1 MKGNW
6 KFVLTSLIGLFI
18 IGLSYGQAD
27 DNQTIDEDVPAIE
40 QTSEPTNESMSESTS
55 EEAVEESASSEVESH
70 SASAEEGD
78 SSEKHGGHDHK
89 GMSTLDLIA
98 LLVLLAALFTFINI
112 HYIKLPGTIGLMLQA
127 LFLSLLIVGAGF
139 AFPSIRQGAENIMRN
154 VDFTEVL
161 LNIMLS
167 FLLYAGALHVDI
179 DKLKEESA
187 SVFILAIFGTL
198 MSTFL
203 IATSIYYFLGIFDLS
218 FEVEYIHCLLLG
230 ALISPTDP
238 IAVLAILKTTNISK
252 NLQIKIEGESLFNDG
267 IGVVVFIT
275 ILAIA
280 TGGSGHG
287 GGEEITAGSVAFL
300 FGKEVFGG
308 LLLGGL
314 FGALG
319 YWLLV
324 VIDNAHEELEVLTT
338 LALVLV
344 GTQIAVHLHISAPL
358 AMVVMG
364 LIIGRGNASHGELDE
379 NGEEIEGIAGEYV
392 MKFWHLVDEAMN
404 AILFILIG
412 LEMLIIIEESSGAF
426 FQIGVISIFIIL
438 IGRFLGVAIPVTIL
452 DFFKRSATGT
462 IPILTWGGLRGG
474 ISIAL
479 ALSLSGEDIG
489 KDVKYLI
496 VTITYCVVV
505 FSILVQGMTIEK
517 LVKKYL

>member
-1 MKGNW
+1 MKSSW
-6 KFVLTSLIGLFI
+6 KLILMSIIGLFMVGI
-18 IGLSYGQAD
+18 TYGQAD
-27 DNQTIDEDVPAIE
+27 GAQDSSAMGQETIESV
-40 QTSEPTNESMSESTS
+40 SEVENTAMVES
-55 EEAVEESASSEVESH
+55 EEHSAEEAATASSEH
-70 SASAEEGD
+70 SEGHGD
-78 SSEKHGGHDHK
+78 HGGHGEK
-89 GMSTLDLIA
+89 GMTTLDLIA

-127 LFLSLLIVGAGF
+127 LVLSLIIVGVGF
-139 AFPSIRQGAENIMRN
+139 VVPSLREGAENIMRN

-198 MSTFL
+198 ISTFL
-203 IATSIYYFLGIFDLS
+203 IGTAIFYFLGLFDLPMDIQ
-218 FEVEYIHCLLLG
+218 YIHCLLLG

-287 GGEEITAGSVAFL
+287 GGGEITAGSVAFL

-308 LLLGGL
+308 LLLGAA

-324 VIDNAHEELEVLTT
+324 IIDNEHEELEVLTT

-364 LIIGRGNASHGELDE
+364 LIIGRGNSSHGELDE

-412 LEMLIIIEESSGAF
+412 LEMLIIIEESSSAF

-438 IGRFLGVAIPVTIL
+438 AGRFIGVALPITIL
-452 DFFKRSATGT
+452 DFFKRSAKGT

-479 ALSLSGEDIG
+479 ALSLSAEDVG
-489 KDVKYLI
+489 TDVKYLI

-505 FSILVQGMTIEK
+505 FSILVQGLTIEK

>member
-1 MKGNW
+1 MEILKKTLW
-6 KFVLTSLIGLFI
+6 ISLFAIVFMAPSWAYSNAEDGGLVNSDQI
-18 IGLSYGQAD
+18 ASVTVDLPEAQ
-27 DNQTIDEDVPAIE
+27 DEGHA
-40 QTSEPTNESMSESTS
+40 
-55 EEAVEESASSEVESH
+55 EAAPDE
-70 SASAEEGD
+70 
-78 SSEKHGGHDHK
+78 GHDGHGEGHGHA
-89 GMSTLDLIA
+89 GMNILDIIA
-98 LLVLLAALFTFINI
+98 ILVFLAAVFTFINI
-112 HYIKLPGTIGLMLQA
+112 HYIKLPGTIGLMMQA
-127 LFLSLLIVGAGF
+127 LVLSLLIVGIGF
-139 AFPSIRQGAENIMRN
+139 AVPSLKEGAEGIMRN
-154 VDFTEVL
+154 VDFSEVL

-179 DKLKEESA
+179 DKLKEEAA

-198 MSTFL
+198 ISTFL
-203 IATSIYYFLGIFDLS
+203 IGGMIWYFLQIMELPIQIRFI
-218 FEVEYIHCLLLG
+218 ECLLLG

-267 IGVVVFIT
+267 IGVVVFLT

-280 TGGSGHG
+280 TGSSH
-287 GGEEITAGSVAFL
+287 GGEEISASSVSIL
-300 FGKEVFGG
+300 FITEVFGG
-308 LLLGGL
+308 VLLGAA

-324 VIDNAHEELEVLTT
+324 IIDNAHEELEVLTT

-364 LIIGRGNASHGELDE
+364 LIIGRGNSHDT
-379 NGEEIEGIAGEYV
+379 EEEGIAGEYV

-412 LEMLIIIEESSGAF
+412 LEMLIIIEETTSTYLIVGLSGILIILLGRF
-426 FQIGVISIFIIL
+426 IGVSL
-438 IGRFLGVAIPVTIL
+438 PVLVL
-452 DFFKRSATGT
+452 DFFKKSAKGT
-462 IPILTWGGLRGG
+462 ILILTWGGLRGG

-479 ALSLSGEDIG
+479 ALSLSGDQIG
-489 KDVKYLI
+489 QEVKYLI

-517 LVKKYL
+517 LVKKYI

>member
-1 MKGNW
+1 MDVSKII
-6 KFVLTSLIGLFI
+6 LTTLLGLLITSVSFAKNPIPNLIDFDNNSEISLYAG
-18 IGLSYGQAD
+18 S
-27 DNQTIDEDVPAIE
+27 DVSVSSSVQHGGE
-40 QTSEPTNESMSESTS
+40 ESTGA
-55 EEAVEESASSEVESH
+55 EEVEESGGHGSGHGE
-70 SASAEEGD
+70 EEG
-78 SSEKHGGHDHK
+78 S
-89 GMSTLDLIA
+89 MNILDLIA
-98 LLVLLAALFTFINI
+98 LLVLLAAIFTFINI
-112 HYIKLPGTIGLMLQA
+112 HYIKLPGTIGLMMQA
-127 LFLSLLIVGAGF
+127 LVLSVLIVGVGF
-139 AFPSIRQGAENIMRN
+139 FIPSLREGAEGIMRN
-154 VDFTEVL
+154 VDFSTVL

-187 SVFILAIFGTL
+187 TVFILAIVGTL
-198 MSTFL
+198 MSTF
-203 IATSIYYFLGIFDLS
+203 IIGTSVYYLLGA
-218 FEVEYIHCLLLG
+218 FELPMDVKYIHCLLLG

-267 IGVVVFIT
+267 VGVVVFTT
-275 ILAIA
+275 ILVIA
-280 TGGSGHG
+280 TGVNGHG
-287 GGEEITAGSVAFL
+287 EAVEVTPASVALF
-300 FGKEVFGG
+300 FGKEVIGG
-308 LLLGGL
+308 ILLGIA

-344 GTQIAVHLHISAPL
+344 GTQVAVHLHISAPL

-364 LIIGRGNASHGELDE
+364 LIIGRGNSTAGELDE
-379 NGEEIEGIAGEYV
+379 DGNEIEGIAGEYV

-412 LEMLIIIEESSGAF
+412 LEMLIIVEESTGAF
-426 FQIGVISIFIIL
+426 FTIGVIGIFVIL
-438 IGRFLGVAIPVTIL
+438 AGRFLGVAIPVTIL
-452 DFFKRSATGT
+452 DFFKRSAKGT

-479 ALSLSGEDIG
+479 ALSLSGDQIGQDI
-489 KDVKYLI
+489 KYLI

-505 FSILVQGMTIEK
+505 FSILVQGLTIER

>member
-1 MKGNW
+1 MIKITRLI
-6 KFVLTSLIGLFI
+6 LTTIASLLFI
-18 IGLSYGQAD
+18 SQSFAAFPGSS
-27 DNQTIDEDVPAIE
+27 NSSFSNEDGISFSTQEHGNSSENIE
-40 QTSEPTNESMSESTS
+40 TTE
-55 EEAVEESASSEVESH
+55 VEESQGEEAEHSGHESE
-70 SASAEEGD
+70 GI
-78 SSEKHGGHDHK
+78 
-89 GMSTLDLIA
+89 STLDLLA
-98 LLVLLAALFTFINI
+98 LMVLLAALFMFINI
-112 HYIKLPGTIGLMLQA
+112 HYIKLPGTIGLMIQA
-127 LFLSLLIVGAGF
+127 LVLSLVIVAIGF
-139 AFPSIRQGAENIMRN
+139 FVPAVREGAENIMRE
-154 VDFTEVL
+154 VDFTKVL

-179 DKLKEESA
+179 DKLKEEAA
-187 SVFILAIFGTL
+187 SVAVLAIVGTL

-203 IATSIYYFLGIFDLS
+203 IGTAIYYFLGVFELGFDVS
-218 FEVEYIHCLLLG
+218 FIYCLLFG

-267 IGVVVFIT
+267 IGVVVFLT

-280 TGGSGHG
+280 TGGGHG
-287 GGEEITAGSVAFL
+287 GGDITPSSVAIM
-300 FGKEVFGG
+300 FGQEVIGG
-308 LLLGGL
+308 IALGFA

-324 VIDNAHEELEVLTT
+324 IIDNAHEELEVLTT
-338 LALVLV
+338 LSLVLV
-344 GTQIAVHLHISAPL
+344 GTQLAVFLHISAPL

-364 LIIGRGNASHGELDE
+364 LIVGRGNSTAGELDE

-412 LEMLIIIEESSGAF
+412 LEMIVIIEESSAVF
-426 FQIGVISIFIIL
+426 LQIGIIGIFIIL
-438 IGRFLGVAIPVTIL
+438 AGRFIGVAIPVTIL
-452 DFFKRSATGT
+452 DMFKKSAKGT

-479 ALSLSGEDIG
+479 ALSLQAKGEHG
-489 KDVKYLI
+489 VGTEVKYLI
-496 VTITYCVVV
+496 VTMTYCVVV

>member
-1 MKGNW
+1 MELSIK
-6 KFVLTSLIGLFI
+6 SIGLLLT
-18 IGLSYGQAD
+18 GLLFSTFMFAND
-27 DNQTIDEDVPAIE
+27 VNLNTDN
-40 QTSEPTNESMSESTS
+40 SSLNEATVASVQ
-55 EEAVEESASSEVESH
+55 VEESNEGHSHGSEVVESEH
-70 SASAEEGD
+70 GEEAA
-78 SSEKHGGHDHK
+78 HGGHK
-89 GMSTLDLIA
+89 EEGMPILDLIA
-98 LLVLLAALFTFINI
+98 ILVFLAAIFTFINI
-112 HYIKLPGTIGLMLQA
+112 HYIKLPGTIGLMMQA
-127 LFLSLLIVGAGF
+127 LVLSVLIVGVGF
-139 AFPSIRQGAENIMRN
+139 IFPSIREGAENIMRN
-154 VDFTEVL
+154 VDFSTVL
-161 LNIMLS
+161 LQIMLS

-198 MSTFL
+198 LSTFL
-203 IATSIYYFLGIFDLS
+203 IATSIYYLLGMFELPM
-218 FEVEYIHCLLLG
+218 EVEYIHCLLLG

-267 IGVVVFIT
+267 VGVVVFTT
-275 ILAIA
+275 ILVIA
-280 TGGSGHG
+280 TGVNSHG
-287 GGEEITAGSVAFL
+287 EAVDVTPFSVAIF

-308 LLLGGL
+308 ILLGLG

-364 LIIGRGNASHGELDE
+364 LIIGRGNSTAGELDE
-379 NGEEIEGIAGEYV
+379 DGNEIEGIAGEYV

-412 LEMLIIIEESSGAF
+412 LEMLIIIQESTSAF
-426 FQIGVISIFIIL
+426 FTIGVIGIFVIL

-452 DFFKRSATGT
+452 DFFKRSAPGT

-479 ALSLSGEDIG
+479 ALSLSGDQIGMDI
-489 KDVKYLI
+489 KYLI

-505 FSILVQGMTIEK
+505 FSILAQGLTIEK
-517 LVKKYL
+517 LVEKYSK

>member
-1 MKGNW
+1 MMTMAAMLFASFSYANFNPVPSFSGTQQIVASVDDSG
-6 KFVLTSLIGLFI
+6 FGL
-18 IGLSYGQAD
+18 GQHDA
-27 DNQTIDEDVPAIE
+27 EEVE
-40 QTSEPTNESMSESTS
+40 QAPQ
-55 EEAVEESASSEVESH
+55 EEASH
-70 SASAEEGD
+70 S
-78 SSEKHGGHDHK
+78 GHADK
-89 GMSTLDLIA
+89 GIGVLDLIA
-98 LLVLLAALFTFINI
+98 ILVLLAAVFTFINI
-112 HYIKLPGTIGLMLQA
+112 HYIKLPGTIGLMMQA
-127 LFLSLLIVGAGF
+127 LVLSLLIVGIGMFVPA
-139 AFPSIRQGAENIMRN
+139 IREGAEDIMRN
-154 VDFTEVL
+154 VDFSEVL

-187 SVFILAIFGTL
+187 SVFILAVFGTL
-198 MSTFL
+198 LSTF
-203 IATSIYYFLGIFDLS
+203 IVATSIYYLLGFFDLG
-218 FEVEYIHCLLLG
+218 FNIKFIHCLLLG

-267 IGVVVFIT
+267 IGVVVFLT

-287 GGEEITAGSVAFL
+287 GGAAEEITAGSVALL

-308 LLLGGL
+308 VLLGIA

-364 LIIGRGNASHGELDE
+364 LIIGRGNASHGELDADG
-379 NGEEIEGIAGEYV
+379 NEIEGIAGEYV

-412 LEMLIIIEESSGAF
+412 LEMLIIIEASSTAF
-426 FQIGVISIFIIL
+426 LVIGVISIFIIL
-438 IGRFLGVAIPVTIL
+438 CGRFLGVVIPVTAL
-452 DFFKRSATGT
+452 DFFKKSDKGT

-479 ALSLSGEDIG
+479 ALSLSASDLGKGDIELG
-489 KDVKYLI
+489 RSIKYLI

-505 FSILVQGMTIEK
+505 FSILVQGLTIEK
-517 LVKKYL
+517 LVNKYLKDAEN

>member
-1 MKGNW
+1 MTKIAQH
-6 KFVLTSLIGLFI
+6 FIMTMAALLFATYSFASLNPIQHL
-18 IGLSYGQAD
+18 
-27 DNQTIDEDVPAIE
+27 
-40 QTSEPTNESMSESTS
+40 STS
-55 EEAVEESASSEVESH
+55 DQISISASDAGSGTGFTQHESSEEGAVAEESN
-70 SASAEEGD
+70 G
-78 SSEKHGGHDHK
+78 EKKGGHEHSE
-89 GMSTLDLIA
+89 GMSTLDLLA
-98 LLVLLAALFTFINI
+98 LLVLLSALFMFINI
-112 HYIKLPGTIGLMLQA
+112 HYIKLPGTIGLMIQA
-127 LFLSLLIVGAGF
+127 LVLSLVIVGIGF
-139 AFPSIRQGAENIMRN
+139 MVPAVRKGAETIMLE
-154 VDFTEVL
+154 VDFTTVL

-187 SVFILAIFGTL
+187 SVLVLAVVGTL

-203 IATSIYYFLGIFDLS
+203 IGTAIYYFLGMFDLG
-218 FEVEYIHCLLLG
+218 FTVTYIYCLLFG

-267 IGVVVFIT
+267 IGVVVFLT

-280 TGGSGHG
+280 TSGGHG
-287 GGEEITAGSVAFL
+287 GGEITPASVAMM
-300 FGKEVFGG
+300 FGQEVIGGIGLGFAFG
-308 LLLGGL
+308 L
-314 FGALG
+314 LG

-324 VIDNAHEELEVLTT
+324 LIDNAHEELEVLTT
-338 LALVLV
+338 LSLVLV
-344 GTQIAVHLHISAPL
+344 GTQLAVYMHISAPL

-364 LIIGRGNASHGELDE
+364 LIIGRGNSSHGELDE

-412 LEMLIIIEESSGAF
+412 LEMLIIIKESSGEF
-426 FQIGVISIFIIL
+426 LTIGLIGIFIIL
-438 IGRFLGVAIPVTIL
+438 AGRFLGVAIPVTIL
-452 DFFKRSATGT
+452 DFFKKSAKGT

-479 ALSLSGEDIG
+479 ALSLQAEGEHGIG
-489 KDVKYLI
+489 KDIKYLI
-496 VTITYCVVV
+496 VTMTYCVVV

>member
-1 MKGNW
+1 MNI
-6 KFVLTSLIGLFI
+6 LDIIAILIF
-18 IGLSYGQAD
+18 
-27 DNQTIDEDVPAIE
+27 
-40 QTSEPTNESMSESTS
+40 
-55 EEAVEESASSEVESH
+55 
-70 SASAEEGD
+70 
-78 SSEKHGGHDHK
+78 
-89 GMSTLDLIA
+89 
-98 LLVLLAALFTFINI
+98 LAAVFTFINI
-112 HYIKLPGTIGLMLQA
+112 HYIKLPGTIGLMMQA
-127 LFLSLLIVGAGF
+127 LVLSLIIVGIGF
-139 AFPSIRQGAENIMRN
+139 VVPSLKEGAEGIMRN
-154 VDFTEVL
+154 VDFSEVL

-179 DKLKEESA
+179 DKLREEAA

-198 MSTFL
+198 ISTFL
-203 IATSIYYFLGIFDLS
+203 IGGMIWYFLQVLDLPIQIR
-218 FEVEYIHCLLLG
+218 FIECLLLG

-267 IGVVVFIT
+267 IGVVVFLT

-287 GGEEITAGSVAFL
+287 GGEEISAGTVSLLFL
-300 FGKEVFGG
+300 KEVFGG
-308 LLLGGL
+308 VLLGAA

-324 VIDNAHEELEVLTT
+324 IIDNAHEELEVLTT

-344 GTQIAVHLHISAPL
+344 GTQIAVHLHVSAPL

-364 LIIGRGNASHGELDE
+364 LIIGRGNSHDS
-379 NGEEIEGIAGEYV
+379 EEEGIAGEYV

-412 LEMLIIIEESSGAF
+412 LEMLIIIEESTSTYLIVGLSGILIILF
-426 FQIGVISIFIIL
+426 GRFIGVS
-438 IGRFLGVAIPVTIL
+438 IPVLVL
-452 DFFKRSATGT
+452 DFFKKSAKGT
-462 IPILTWGGLRGG
+462 ILILTWGGLRGG

-479 ALSLSGEDIG
+479 ALSLSADDIG
-489 KDVKYLI
+489 QDVKYLI

-505 FSILVQGMTIEK
+505 FSILVQGLTIEK
-517 LVKKYL
+517 LVKKYI

>member
-6 KFVLTSLIGLFI
+6 KFVFMSIIGLFMV
-18 IGLSYGQAD
+18 GLSFGQAN
-27 DNQTIDEDVPAIE
+27 DNQAIDEDATTIE
-40 QTSEPTNESMSESTS
+40 QTVESAEEVMTEVSEESTAESNS
-55 EEAVEESASSEVESH
+55 EEMATAEDSTEE
-70 SASAEEGD
+70 ASAEH
-78 SSEKHGGHDHK
+78 SHGGHGNE

-139 AFPSIRQGAENIMRN
+139 VIPSIREGAENIMRN

-198 MSTFL
+198 ISTFL
-203 IATSIYYFLGIFDLS
+203 IATAIYYFLGAFDLS
-218 FEVEYIHCLLLG
+218 FEIKYIHCLLLG

-308 LLLGGL
+308 LLLGAI

-324 VIDNAHEELEVLTT
+324 IIDNAHEELEVLTT

-364 LIIGRGNASHGELDE
+364 LIVGRGNSTAGQLDE

-412 LEMLIIIEESSGAF
+412 LEMLIIIEESTGAF
-426 FQIGVISIFIIL
+426 LQIGLIGIFIIL
-438 IGRFLGVAIPVTIL
+438 AGRFLGVAIPVTIL
-452 DFFKRSATGT
+452 DFFKRSANGT

-479 ALSLSGEDIG
+479 ALSLSAEDIG
-489 KDVKYLI
+489 TDVKYLI